1 MSNPRILIVDDEKNL
16 RFTMTMCLE
25 PLGYE
30 IGTADDGEDALSQLE
45 KQEFDLILL
54 DIRLPGMDGLD
65 VLRQV
70 VKHHPNV
77 RIIMVSA
84 HGTVENAVEAMKLGA
99 VDFIQ
104 KPFTPQEIR
113 TIVQQVLEREQLEET
128 QDIDYESH
136 IQLAKRYI
144 SRRQFNTATEHTKKA
159 IASDPSRPEAFNL
172 LGALQ
177 EIMGERANAVKN
189 YRVAVNLDPTY
200 KPAQENLKRMT
211 TMRKMSQPD
220 LG

>member
-1 MSNPRILIVDDEKNL
+1 MSNSRILIVDDEKNL
-16 RFTMTMCLE
+16 RLTMTMCLE

-30 IGTADDGEDALSQLE
+30 IGTADNGEDALRQLDN
-45 KQEFDLILL
+45 QEFDLILL

-65 VLRQV
+65 VLRRV
-70 VKHHPNV
+70 VKQHPDILIV
-77 RIIMVSA
+77 MVSA
-84 HGTVENAVEAMKLGA
+84 HGTVESAVEAMKLGA

-104 KPFTPQEIR
+104 KPFTPHELR
-113 TIVQQVLEREQLEET
+113 TIVQQVLDRQQLEET
-128 QDIDYESH
+128 QAINYDSS
-136 IQLAKRYI
+136 IQLAKRYV
-144 SRRQFNTATEHTKKA
+144 SRRQFNTAIEHVKQA
-159 IASDPSRPEAFNL
+159 IAADPSRPEAFNL

-177 EIMGERANAVKN
+177 EIMGERSNAVKN

>member
-1 MSNPRILIVDDEKNL
+1 MSNSRILIVDDEKNL

-30 IGTADDGEDALSQLE
+30 IGTADNGEDALRQLDN
-45 KQEFDLILL
+45 QEFDLILL

-65 VLRQV
+65 VLRRV
-70 VKHHPNV
+70 VKQHPDIPIV
-77 RIIMVSA
+77 MVSA
-84 HGTVENAVEAMKLGA
+84 HGTVESAVEAMKLGA

-104 KPFTPQEIR
+104 KPFTPQELR
-113 TIVQQVLEREQLEET
+113 TIVQQVLDREQLEET
-128 QDIDYESH
+128 QAIDYNSS
-136 IQLAKRYI
+136 IQLAKRYV
-144 SRRQFNTATEHTKKA
+144 SRRQFNTAIEHVKQA
-159 IASDPSRPEAFNL
+159 IAADPSRPEAFNL

-177 EIMGERANAVKN
+177 EIMGERSHAVKN

>member
-1 MSNPRILIVDDEKNL
+1 VSNSRILIVDDEKNL

-30 IGTADDGEDALSQLE
+30 IGTADNGEDALRQLDN
-45 KQEFDLILL
+45 QEFDLILL

-65 VLRQV
+65 VLRRV
-70 VKHHPNV
+70 VKQHPDIPIV
-77 RIIMVSA
+77 MVSA
-84 HGTVENAVEAMKLGA
+84 HGTVESAVEAMKLGA

-104 KPFTPQEIR
+104 KPFTPQELR
-113 TIVQQVLEREQLEET
+113 TIVQQVLDREQLEET
-128 QDIDYESH
+128 QAIDYNSSL
-136 IQLAKRYI
+136 QLAKRYV
-144 SRRQFNTATEHTKKA
+144 SRRQFNTAIEHVKQA

-177 EIMGERANAVKN
+177 EIMGERSHAVKN

>member
-1 MSNPRILIVDDEKNL
+1 MSNSRILIVDDEKNL
-16 RFTMTMCLE
+16 RLTMTMCLE

-30 IGTADDGEDALSQLE
+30 IGTADNGEDALRQLDN
-45 KQEFDLILL
+45 QEFDLILL

-65 VLRQV
+65 VLRRV
-70 VKHHPNV
+70 VKQHPDILIV
-77 RIIMVSA
+77 MVSA
-84 HGTVENAVEAMKLGA
+84 HGTVESAVEAMKLGA

-104 KPFTPQEIR
+104 KPFTPHELR
-113 TIVQQVLEREQLEET
+113 TIVQQVLDRQKLEET
-128 QDIDYESH
+128 QAINYDSS
-136 IQLAKRYI
+136 IQLAKRYV
-144 SRRQFNTATEHTKKA
+144 SRRQFNTAIEHVKQA
-159 IASDPSRPEAFNL
+159 IAADPSRPEAFNL

-177 EIMGERANAVKN
+177 EIMGERSNAVKN

-220 LG
+220 WG

>member
-1 MSNPRILIVDDEKNL
+1 
-16 RFTMTMCLE
+16 MTMCLE

-30 IGTADDGEDALSQLE
+30 IGTADNGEDALRQLDN
-45 KQEFDLILL
+45 QEFDLILL

-65 VLRQV
+65 VLRRV
-70 VKHHPNV
+70 VKQHPDIPIV
-77 RIIMVSA
+77 MVSA
-84 HGTVENAVEAMKLGA
+84 HGTVESAVEAMKLGA

-104 KPFTPQEIR
+104 KPFTPQELR
-113 TIVQQVLEREQLEET
+113 TIVQQVLDREQLEET
-128 QDIDYESH
+128 QAIDYNSS
-136 IQLAKRYI
+136 IQLAKRYV
-144 SRRQFNTATEHTKKA
+144 SRRQFNTAIEHVKQA
-159 IASDPSRPEAFNL
+159 IAADPSRPEAFNL

-177 EIMGERANAVKN
+177 EIMGERSHAVKN

>member
-1 MSNPRILIVDDEKNL
+1 MSNSRILIVDDEKNL
-16 RFTMTMCLE
+16 RLTMTMCLE

-30 IGTADDGEDALSQLE
+30 IGTADNGEDALRQLDN
-45 KQEFDLILL
+45 QEFDLILL

-65 VLRQV
+65 VLRRV
-70 VKHHPNV
+70 VKQHPDILIV
-77 RIIMVSA
+77 MVSA
-84 HGTVENAVEAMKLGA
+84 HGTVESAVEAMKLGA

-104 KPFTPQEIR
+104 KPFTPHELR
-113 TIVQQVLEREQLEET
+113 TIVQQVLDRQKLEET
-128 QDIDYESH
+128 QAINYDSS
-136 IQLAKRYI
+136 IQLAKRYV
-144 SRRQFNTATEHTKKA
+144 SRRQFNTAIEHVKQA
-159 IASDPSRPEAFNL
+159 IAADPSRPEAFNL

-177 EIMGERANAVKN
+177 EIMGERSNAVKN

>member
-1 MSNPRILIVDDEKNL
+1 MSNSRILIVDDEKNL
-16 RFTMTMCLE
+16 RLTMTMCLE

-30 IGTADDGEDALSQLE
+30 IGTADNGEDALRQLDN
-45 KQEFDLILL
+45 QEFDLILL

-65 VLRQV
+65 VLRRV
-70 VKHHPNV
+70 VKQHPDILIV
-77 RIIMVSA
+77 MVSA
-84 HGTVENAVEAMKLGA
+84 HGTVESAVEAMKLGA

-104 KPFTPQEIR
+104 KPFTPHELR
-113 TIVQQVLEREQLEET
+113 TIVQQVLDRQQLEET
-128 QDIDYESH
+128 QAINYDSS
-136 IQLAKRYI
+136 IQLAKRYV
-144 SRRQFNTATEHTKKA
+144 SRRQFNTAIEHVKQA
-159 IASDPSRPEAFNL
+159 IAADPSRPEAFNL

-177 EIMGERANAVKN
+177 EIMGERSNAVKN

-220 LG
+220 WG

>member
-1 MSNPRILIVDDEKNL
+1 
-16 RFTMTMCLE
+16 MTMCLE

-30 IGTADDGEDALSQLE
+30 IGTADNGEDALRQLDN
-45 KQEFDLILL
+45 QEFDLILL

-65 VLRQV
+65 VLRRV
-70 VKHHPNV
+70 VKQHPDIPIV
-77 RIIMVSA
+77 MVSA
-84 HGTVENAVEAMKLGA
+84 HGTVESAVEAMKLGA

-104 KPFTPQEIR
+104 KPFTPQELR
-113 TIVQQVLEREQLEET
+113 TIVQQVLDREQLEET
-128 QDIDYESH
+128 QAIDYNSS
-136 IQLAKRYI
+136 IQLAKRYV
-144 SRRQFNTATEHTKKA
+144 SRRQFNTATEHVKQA
-159 IASDPSRPEAFNL
+159 IAADPSRPEAFNL

-177 EIMGERANAVKN
+177 EIMGERSHAVKN

>member
-1 MSNPRILIVDDEKNL
+1 MSNSRILIVDDEKNL
-16 RFTMTMCLE
+16 RLTMTMCLE

-30 IGTADDGEDALSQLE
+30 IGTADDGEDALRQLDN
-45 KQEFDLILL
+45 QEFHLILL

-65 VLRQV
+65 VLRRV
-70 VKHHPNV
+70 VKQHPDIPIV
-77 RIIMVSA
+77 MVSA
-84 HGTVENAVEAMKLGA
+84 HGTVESAVEAMKLGA
-99 VDFIQ
+99 VDFLQ
-104 KPFTPQEIR
+104 KPFTPQELR
-113 TIVQQVLEREQLEET
+113 TVVKQVLERERLEET
-128 QDIDYESH
+128 QVIDYDSS
-136 IQLAKRYI
+136 IQLAKRYV
-144 SRRQFNTATEHTKKA
+144 SRRQFNTATEHVKQA
-159 IASDPSRPEAFNL
+159 IAADPSRPEAFNL

-177 EIMGERANAVKN
+177 EILGERSNAVKN

>member
-1 MSNPRILIVDDEKNL
+1 VSNSRILIVDDEKNL
-16 RFTMTMCLE
+16 RLTMTMCLE

-30 IGTADDGEDALSQLE
+30 IGTADDGEDALRQLDN
-45 KQEFDLILL
+45 QEFDLILL

-65 VLRQV
+65 VLRRV
-70 VKHHPNV
+70 VKQHPDIPIV
-77 RIIMVSA
+77 MVSA
-84 HGTVENAVEAMKLGA
+84 HGTVESAVEAMKLGA
-99 VDFIQ
+99 VDFIE
-104 KPFTPQEIR
+104 KPFTPHELR
-113 TIVQQVLEREQLEET
+113 TVVKQVLDREQLEET
-128 QDIDYESH
+128 QAIDYDSS
-136 IQLAKRYI
+136 IQLAKRYV
-144 SRRQFNTATEHTKKA
+144 SRRQFNTAIEHVKQA
-159 IASDPSRPEAFNL
+159 IAADPSRPEAFNL

-177 EIMGERANAVKN
+177 EIMGERSNAVKN

>member
-1 MSNPRILIVDDEKNL
+1 VSNSRILIVDDEKNL

-30 IGTADDGEDALSQLE
+30 IGTADNGEDALRQLDN
-45 KQEFDLILL
+45 QEFDLILL

-65 VLRQV
+65 VLRRV
-70 VKHHPNV
+70 VKQHPDIPIV
-77 RIIMVSA
+77 MVSA
-84 HGTVENAVEAMKLGA
+84 HGTVESAVEAMKLGA

-104 KPFTPQEIR
+104 KPFTPQELR
-113 TIVQQVLEREQLEET
+113 TIVQQVLDREQLEET
-128 QDIDYESH
+128 QAIDYNSSL
-136 IQLAKRYI
+136 QLAKRYV
-144 SRRQFNTATEHTKKA
+144 SRRQFNTAIEHVKQA
-159 IASDPSRPEAFNL
+159 IAADPSRPEAFNL

-177 EIMGERANAVKN
+177 EIMGERSHAVKN

>member
-1 MSNPRILIVDDEKNL
+1 MSNSRILIVDDEKNL

-30 IGTADDGEDALSQLE
+30 IGTADNGEDALRQLDN
-45 KQEFDLILL
+45 QEFDLILL

-65 VLRQV
+65 VLRRV
-70 VKHHPNV
+70 VKQHPDIPIV
-77 RIIMVSA
+77 MVSA
-84 HGTVENAVEAMKLGA
+84 HGTVESAVEAMKLGA

-104 KPFTPQEIR
+104 KPFTPQELR
-113 TIVQQVLEREQLEET
+113 TIVQQVLDREQLEET
-128 QDIDYESH
+128 QAIDYNSS
-136 IQLAKRYI
+136 IQLAKRYV
-144 SRRQFNTATEHTKKA
+144 SRRQFNTATEHVKQA
-159 IASDPSRPEAFNL
+159 IAADPSRPEAFNL

-177 EIMGERANAVKN
+177 EIMGERSHAVKN